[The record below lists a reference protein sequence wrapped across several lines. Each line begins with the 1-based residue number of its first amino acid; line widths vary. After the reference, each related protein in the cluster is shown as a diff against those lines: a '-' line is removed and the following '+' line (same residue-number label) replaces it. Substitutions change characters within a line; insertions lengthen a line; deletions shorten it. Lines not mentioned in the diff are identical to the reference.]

1 MKKFLAVLITTIFMT
16 GNIFAAPSRDQTLA
30 VVNGEPIL
38 ASEFNNFFNLV
49 FEQLKPILPKEQLAE
64 QKINEFK
71 NVILDK
77 KIEEILL
84 KQEAKKQKITVSKKE
99 VSDNLNEIKKQ
110 FKSEAAFNA
119 EIRKL
124 KLTSATFEKRLSEQL
139 LLMKLLSQNI
149 ESLTKPPTDAEIKDF
164 YDKIITKIKGGN
176 TGPATEE
183 DNLIE
188 NTVSEVK
195 KIFGEKVKIRQIFI
209 KNPKGATAAE
219 TKAAETKVET
229 IKKEL
234 QNKPFADIAGQYS
247 EDLIS
252 KPKNGYIGIATK
264 GDLLPE
270 IEKIAFATKAGEYTK
285 EPIKTD
291 KGYYFIKV
299 EEKLVSREIT
309 LDKSL
314 KDYLSST
321 LTQINTFKSYN
332 HYLNSL
338 KAKATIKVNKIW

>member
-1 MKKFLAVLITTIFMT
+1 M
-16 GNIFAAPSRDQTLA
+16 
-30 VVNGEPIL
+30 
-38 ASEFNNFFNLV
+38 
-49 FEQLKPILPKEQLAE
+49 EQLKPILPKEQLTE
-64 QKINEFK
+64 QRMNELK
-71 NVILDK
+71 NMILDK
-77 KIEEILL
+77 KIDEVLL

-110 FKSEAAFNA
+110 MGGEAALNA

-124 KLTSATFEKRLSEQL
+124 KLTPEAFEKKISEQV
-139 LLMKLLSQNI
+139 LLMKLLNQNVG
-149 ESLTKPPTDAEIKDF
+149 SLTKPPTDAEIKDL
-164 YDKIITKIKGGN
+164 YDKVITKIKGGN

-219 TKAAETKVET
+219 TKAAEAKVEP
-229 IKKEL
+229 IKKDL
-234 QNKPFADIAGQYS
+234 QKKPFADIAGQYS
-247 EDLIS
+247 EDAIS
-252 KPKNGYIGIATK
+252 KSQKGNIRTATK
-264 GDLLPE
+264 GDLSPE

-285 EPIKTD
+285 EPIKTN

-314 KDYLSST
+314 KDYLSSI
-321 LTQINTFKSYN
+321 LTQINTLKSYN
-332 HYLNSL
+332 RYVNSL
-338 KAKATIKVNKIW
+338 KAKANIKINKIW